1 MALDGF
7 RNLGK
12 SQFDRDKKIAVLNTF
27 FFVRQME
34 RVIVDVRMHIRRTVG
49 HDLSRLMYSFLE
61 RCPSVKVQETH
72 ITLLYITLNKTT

>member
-12 SQFDRDKKIAVLNTF
+12 SQFDGDKKIAVLNTY

-34 RVIVDVRMHIRRTVG
+34 RVIVDVRMHVRRIVG
-49 HDLSRLMYSFLE
+49 HDISRLMYSFLE
-61 RCPSVKVQETH
+61 RCPSAKVQETH
-72 ITLLYITLNKTT
+72 MN